1 MKQSIDLFRRY
12 NLQFWAVVIAIA
24 LWLQVHGQGEGSVS
38 MDIPLQVQALPT
50 NMVMV
55 NDLPDHVRVTI
66 TGLQSRLKDLR
77 QQDLIMPVN
86 ASDLTT
92 PGVVE
97 RAPQLSALAL
107 PVGLHIEKVQ
117 PDRLELQVDRLVTRS
132 VPVKAHF
139 ELPEGWQ
146 ATIVSIK
153 PEKVELTGPE
163 VWLETLRAVD
173 TAPIRLDLKAGAFE
187 TKTGIESPSGKAI
200 RLTRGKIDIV
210 VKGMLMQKQKQKTS
224 KLHKPTMAGGKP

>member
-1 MKQSIDLFRRY
+1 MAQSIDLFRRY

-38 MDIPLQVQALPT
+38 IDVPLQVQGLPA
-50 NMVMV
+50 NMVVV

-66 TGLQSRLKDLR
+66 NGLQSRLKDLR
-77 QQDLIMPVN
+77 QQDLTMPVN

-97 RAPQLSALAL
+97 RAPQLAALAL

-117 PDRLELQVDRLVTRS
+117 PDRFELQVDKLVKRS

-146 ATIVSIK
+146 VKTVSIK

-163 VWLETLRAVD
+163 VWLEALRAVD
-173 TAPIRLDLKAGAFE
+173 TTPIRLDLKAGAFE

-200 RLTRGKIDIV
+200 RLTSGKVEIV
-210 VKGMLMQKQKQKTS
+210 VKGLLLQKTS
-224 KLHKPTMAGGKP
+224 KLHNRAVTGGKP